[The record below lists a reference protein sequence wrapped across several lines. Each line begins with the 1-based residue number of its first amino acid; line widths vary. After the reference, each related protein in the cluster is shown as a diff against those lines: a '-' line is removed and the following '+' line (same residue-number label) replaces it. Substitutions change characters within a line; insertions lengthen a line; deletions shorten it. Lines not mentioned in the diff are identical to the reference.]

1 MRSKPNTHSHT
12 HNSILPHV
20 SSWILSHMIFGRCFY
35 WKPFVRTA
43 ALTPHLLYSFQ
54 SPALRL
60 RNLAIVHRGVGHL
73 PTGQFVKIF
82 YSRHLHRQQQVFS
95 KVNQAPSQPQPR
107 ASDEEDN
114 ANNILPRP
122 IYFAWVVANRE
133 EEGGR
138 TFWKKSFTKFSPLD
152 FRPVI
157 APVNIVKYCHLLGRN
172 IHILISSFP
181 VQNIFQCTRSTK
193 FTC

>member
-95 KVNQAPSQPQPR
+95 KVNQASCQPQPR

-122 IYFAWVVANRE
+122 IYFAWVVANPR
-133 EEGGR
+133 R
-138 TFWKKSFTKFSPLD
+138 RRWTYLLKKVLQSFPWD
-152 FRPVI
+152 FRLVI

-172 IHILISSFP
+172 IHILFSSFP

-193 FTC
+193 LTC